1 MAFSSAISKDFL
13 KFVKQLSQQKKIFQW
28 NGFIFGSTTESFRS
42 DSKVVSNIFKQY
54 LCLFPS
60 FLCFF
65 LVFLFVLFVFCFSF
79 CFLVFFVS
87 LFFFL
92 FFFCFFISDMIFQN
106 KWLFYLRQVTWTVTK
121 CLKQNGSYSYFSGW
135 RESYVC
141 ALIKENWISE
151 LFNINYWNQRFKPL

>member
-1 MAFSSAISKDFL
+1 MLSSCPSKKKFFNGTVSYLVVPQKVFVQTLKLSVIS
-13 KFVKQLSQQKKIFQW
+13 
-28 NGFIFGSTTESFRS
+28 
-42 DSKVVSNIFKQY
+42 SNSIYVCFHR
-54 LCLFPS
+54 FNV
-60 FLCFF
+60 FF

>member
-42 DSKVVSNIFKQY
+42 DSKVVSNIFRQY

-65 LVFLFVLFVFCFSF
+65 FSFVCSF
-79 CFLVFFVS
+79 CFLFFV
-87 LFFFL
+87 LFSCFFCFFVFFL